1 MAFDLDELQ
10 FCRVCGTLLTL
21 KSSSG
26 ALEDA
31 WMNKELM
38 TLAQGIM
45 NNYLNPFFQPIGD
58 APAFLNRGI
67 LLCRSWMR

>member
-21 KSSSG
+21 KNSSG

-38 TLAQGIM
+38 TL
-45 NNYLNPFFQPIGD
+45 
-58 APAFLNRGI
+58 
-67 LLCRSWMR
+67 S

>member
-10 FCRVCGTLLTL
+10 FCRVCGTLFNL

-26 ALEDA
+26 ALEDT
-31 WMNKELM
+31 WMNEELM

-45 NNYLNPFFQPIGD
+45 HNIRIPSFSQLGLPPHSSIGGS
-58 APAFLNRGI
+58 FV
-67 LLCRSWMR
+67 

>member
-10 FCRVCGTLLTL
+10 FCRVCGTLFNL

-26 ALEDA
+26 ALEDT
-31 WMNKELM
+31 WMNEELM

-45 NNYLNPFFQPIGD
+45 HNYPNPFFQPIGV
-58 APAFLNRGI
+58 ASSFLNRGI
-67 LLCRSWMR
+67 LRLDLG

>member
-21 KSSSG
+21 ESSSG
-26 ALEDA
+26 SLEDA
-31 WMNKELM
+31 WMNEELM

-58 APAFLNRGI
+58 ASFLNRGI
-67 LLCRSWMR
+67 LLSRSWVR